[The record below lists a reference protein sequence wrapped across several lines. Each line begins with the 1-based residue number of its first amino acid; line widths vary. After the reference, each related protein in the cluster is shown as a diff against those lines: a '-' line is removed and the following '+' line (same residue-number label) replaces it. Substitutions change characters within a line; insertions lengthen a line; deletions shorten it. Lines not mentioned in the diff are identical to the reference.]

1 MIMSKKT
8 PALFPSEGLN
18 DAYKVVLKKTMEE
31 AHELQEKTGPAL
43 HQLIDKTSQALS
55 DVGELTKEE
64 AEKIAKFLKRDLVEA
79 ASYMTEHGEDL
90 KKWLA
95 LDVELI
101 EGYFLSLLEK
111 AADQTKVELM
121 KLKSTAENAEYHT
134 GEITGPGVLMCDKC
148 GENLHFHDAGHIP
161 PCPKCHDTR
170 FHRLHCQ

>member
-1 MIMSKKT
+1 MMMSKKT
-8 PALFPSEGLN
+8 PAPFPSEGLN
-18 DAYKVVLKKTMEE
+18 EAYKVILKKTMEE
-31 AHELQEKTGPAL
+31 AHKLQEKTGPAL

-55 DVGELTKEE
+55 DLGELTNEE
-64 AEKIAKFLKRDLVEA
+64 AEKIARFLKRDLVEA

-101 EGYFLSLLEK
+101 EDYFLNLLEQ

-121 KLKSTAENAEYHT
+121 KLKATAENAEYHT

-148 GENLHFHDAGHIP
+148 GENLHFHKAGHIP
-161 PCPKCHDTR
+161 PCAKCQGTY
-170 FHRLHCQ
+170 FHRLICR